1 MILDLIKHTLIALTA
16 YLQLKNKSMFYSI
29 TRLSRAKQKELI
41 NEIEKNRNTGT
52 NDSNDHAD
60 LLRKE
65 LIDEQRFFDNISTY
79 YNKIE
84 SKQ

>member
-52 NDSNDHAD
+52 NDSNDYAD

-65 LIDEQRFFDNISTY
+65 LIDEQRFFENISTY